1 VSTTDAAGIE
11 ALLKKLEKRYKNAE
25 PSAPEDAQDPV
36 EHLLWSALLWDATPP
51 KAREAYKR
59 LIDAASDLN
68 ELRVMIHDEVVALLG
83 PRYPHVDERAARIR
97 MVLNDVYNRE
107 HAVSLEALA
116 RAPKREARK
125 YLDELDGA
133 TTFISARTMA
143 VGLGGHAIP
152 VDETLRR
159 RLIEEDLLDEN
170 ADCATAA
177 GSLERVIKA
186 SDGLKAIALFEAW
199 TADESV
205 ARKPASGA
213 KKTAK
218 TSRKKTQRKT
228 SKKAASRK
236 KPAKGRKSD

>member
-11 ALLKKLEKRYKNAE
+11 ALIKKLEKRYKGAE
-25 PSAPEDAQDPV
+25 PSAPDGAEDPV
-36 EHLLWSALLWDATPP
+36 EHLLWSTLLWDATPA

-59 LIDAASDLN
+59 LTDAASDLN
-68 ELRVMIHDEVVALLG
+68 ELRIMIHEEIAGLLG

-107 HAVSLEALA
+107 HAVTLESLVKT
-116 RAPKREARK
+116 PKREAKK

-133 TTFISARTMA
+133 TPFISARTMA

-159 RLIEEDLLDEN
+159 KLVDEGLLDED

-186 SDGLKAIALFEAW
+186 SDGLEAIALFEAW
-199 TADESV
+199 TADE
-205 ARKPASGA
+205 AGGRKPASGA

-218 TSRKKTQRKT
+218 TTRKKTSRKT
-228 SKKAASRK
+228 SKKPASKKKAAK
-236 KPAKGRKSD
+236 ERKSD